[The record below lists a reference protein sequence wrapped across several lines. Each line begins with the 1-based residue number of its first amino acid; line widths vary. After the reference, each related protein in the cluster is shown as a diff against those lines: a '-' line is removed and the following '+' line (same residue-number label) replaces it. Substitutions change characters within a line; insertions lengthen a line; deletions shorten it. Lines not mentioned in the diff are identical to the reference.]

1 MKEILSEIYNNK
13 YTKLEWNFMKINF
26 IALWI
31 ILVSMVLFSY
41 QTIPMPQGISKI
53 VPCEQFLNGYLKYPL
68 ILVIIAASV
77 FYVLEMQQMYTCLV
91 LFVISTLVFTM
102 EESNGILNRNSLY
115 TFVFFGQFLAY
126 LLHQYD
132 KQSDIKKDRIQF
144 SVQVIAAG
152 YTLSALSKLYHSGVF
167 WVHDGKRI
175 TLQILKSFY
184 TMYVTDGDTTWI
196 SKAENRVCF
205 IENHYL
211 IVSILLACSLI
222 LELFALLAI
231 KSKKQALIYGVLL
244 TFMHLGIFIV
254 MDIAIVSIL
263 IPMLLFMV
271 NPWYIL
277 WVFVKNSYQKSVFYT
292 SKLLFSKTN

>member
-1 MKEILSEIYNNK
+1 MKEILNKIYTNK
-13 YTKLEWNFMKINF
+13 YTNLEWNFIKINF

-31 ILVSMVLFSY
+31 ILASMVLFSY
-41 QTIPMPQGISKI
+41 QTIPMPQGICKI
-53 VPCEQFLNGYLKYPL
+53 VPSELFLNGYLKYPL
-68 ILVIIAASV
+68 ILVIIVASV
-77 FYVLEMQQMYTCLV
+77 FYVLEIQQMYTCLV
-91 LFVISTLVFTM
+91 LFIISTLLFTM

-115 TFVFFGQFLAY
+115 TFVFFAQFLAY

-132 KQSDIKKDRIQF
+132 NQSDIKKNRIQF

-152 YTLSALSKLYHSGVF
+152 YTLSALSKLYRSGIF

-175 TLQILKSFY
+175 VLQILKSFY

-196 SKAENRVCF
+196 SNAESRVRF
-205 IENHYL
+205 IENNYL
-211 IVSILLACSLI
+211 IVSALLACSLI

-231 KSKKQALIYGVLL
+231 KSKKQALIYGLLL
-244 TFMHLGIFIV
+244 TCMHLGIFIV

-271 NPWYIL
+271 NPFYII
-277 WVFVKNSYQKSVFYT
+277 WVFVKNSYQKSAIYT
-292 SKLLFSKTN
+292 SKLLFSKIN